1 MTVESTEPDGFIAD
15 FGGGGQP
22 VSPGSPAEAFNSVSS
37 GSVYTIGF
45 PFSAVGPS
53 GAAPAGI
60 AFVGIKVGGADCLVN
75 GIIWP

>member
-37 GSVYTIGF
+37 GSVYTI
-45 PFSAVGPS
+45 
-53 GAAPAGI
+53 
-60 AFVGIKVGGADCLVN
+60 AFVGIKVGGADCLGN